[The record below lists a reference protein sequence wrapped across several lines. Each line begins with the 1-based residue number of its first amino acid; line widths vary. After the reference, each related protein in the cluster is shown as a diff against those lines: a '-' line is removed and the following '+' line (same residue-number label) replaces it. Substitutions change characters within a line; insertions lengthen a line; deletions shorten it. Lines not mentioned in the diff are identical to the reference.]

1 MFTQKTKSIVQKFT
15 VLLMLFSLVQ
25 SSWAGLE
32 IKFTDNNTSANK
44 IAYSNFDTPAA
55 YNYYDTANA
64 DSNILNINNYVED
77 SDRVGAVNL
86 NENVKIT
93 NSNAKINLSLRDS
106 DVKQVLRMFAQK
118 AGLNVIFHNSV
129 NGKVTLDLV
138 NVTLNDAFLLVLR
151 SAELTYVKDGKN
163 IIVASSAQGS
173 KLSFTKQNLNIIPVK
188 YERAQNIAD
197 FLNNNV
203 FSSSITGLSNEKI
216 VTSNPATNEL
226 LVFGSENDY
235 EVAKRIAQKLDRKP
249 MINTFKVNHTTPKEM
264 AMLICSTFIE
274 INKEVSTEEEDDTA
288 QDDEEDDT
296 SSDDEE
302 VQKVK
307 LGSGIVACRATE
319 EVVRGDSENANTTTA
334 GSEENAIK
342 MFMSAPLAVVYFS
355 DQGTIN
361 INGGSYEQVQMIK
374 EFIEQNDKKQPMA
387 YVEMSVIELNE
398 SGSKEFANEWNLW
411 TPFISLQF
419 DTSQG
424 LSTHS
429 DFPTF
434 FMGNSYSGTTTSTTT
449 GSDGSTSETTSQYTV
464 NKYKGDSTL
473 VYRLRYLVQNGK
485 GRVLTNPK
493 IMVTNGQK
501 SIIDMT
507 SDYVKTVKSE
517 MLTTIDN
524 AGISRTYE
532 VGDDEGLKIEL
543 MPFIS
548 PDGYVSMNIKPEF
561 ATIKERIYAPG
572 QSGQDE
578 LQATLLQ
585 RRDLSLN
592 NIRIKDGETLVLA
605 GLIRET
611 ETQQITKIPVLGDL
625 PLVGVFFRTS
635 SNQKAKE
642 ELVIMIT
649 PHIVYSSD
657 DIANIK
663 PVDL

>member
-15 VLLMLFSLVQ
+15 VLLMLVSFVQ

-32 IKFTDNNTSANK
+32 LKYASDSTQTEK
-44 IAYSNFDTPAA
+44 IAYSNFDTPA
-55 YNYYDTANA
+55 NYYNDYEE
-64 DSNILNINNYVED
+64 SNILNINNYVKD
-77 SDRVGAVNL
+77 DNATGAVNL
-86 NENVKIT
+86 NENTRIT
-93 NSNAKINLSLRDS
+93 NSKAKINLSLRDS

-118 AGLNVIFHNSV
+118 AGMNVIFHNSV
-129 NGKVTLDLV
+129 DGKVTLDLV

-151 SAELTYVKDGKN
+151 SAELTYILDGKN
-163 IIVASSAQGS
+163 IIVASNAQGS
-173 KLSFTKQNLNIIPVK
+173 KLSFAKQNLNIIPVK

-197 FLNNNV
+197 FLNNNI
-203 FSSSITGLSNEKI
+203 FCSNITGLSNDKI

-226 LVFGSENDY
+226 LVFGTQNDF
-235 EVAKRIAQKLDRKP
+235 EVAKKIAQKLDRKP

-274 INKEVSTEEEDDTA
+274 TNKTVSTEEEDSVA
-288 QDDEEDDT
+288 ENSEEDEDT
-296 SSDDEE
+296 VDDTEIK
-302 VQKVK
+302 KVK
-307 LGSGIVACRATE
+307 LGSGIVACRATNTVAMGDAE
-319 EVVRGDSENANTTTA
+319 GLAAPRGGQENAMQ
-334 GSEENAIK
+334 
-342 MFMSAPLAVVYFS
+342 MFASAPLTVVYFTEL
-355 DQGTIN
+355 GTIN
-361 INGGSYEQVQMIK
+361 INGGSYEQVKMIK
-374 EFIEQNDKKQPMA
+374 EFIEQNDRKQPMA

-398 SGSKEFANEWNLW
+398 SGSKEFANEWSLW
-411 TPFISLQF
+411 TPFLSLNF

-424 LSTHS
+424 LSTNALH
-429 DFPTF
+429 PTF
-434 FMGNSYSGTTTSTTT
+434 FLG
-449 GSDGSTSETTSQYTV
+449 DGYNVVDADDPTNVKYTV
-464 NKYKGDSTL
+464 DKYRGDSTL

-501 SIIDMT
+501 SVIDMT

-572 QSGQDE
+572 QGGADE

-605 GLIRET
+605 GLIKET

-663 PVDL
+663 PIDL

>member
-1 MFTQKTKSIVQKFT
+1 MFTQKTKSIIQKFT
-15 VLLMLFSLVQ
+15 VLLMLFSFVQ

-32 IKFTDNNTSANK
+32 LKFNESIASNNNK
-44 IAYSNFDTPAA
+44 IAYSGFTPA
-55 YNYYDTANA
+55 NYYDTS
-64 DSNILNINNYVED
+64 DGESNILNISNYHD
-77 SDRVGAVNL
+77 DKSRLGAVNL
-86 NENVKIT
+86 NENTKIT
-93 NSNAKINLSLRDS
+93 NSNARISLSLRES

-118 AGLNVIFHNSV
+118 AGMNVIFHNSV

-138 NVTLNDAFLLVLR
+138 NVTLNDAFLMVLR
-151 SAELTYVKDGKN
+151 SAELTYVLDGKN
-163 IIVASSAQGS
+163 IIVASNAEGT
-173 KLSFTKQNLNIIPVK
+173 KLSFTKQNLSIIPIK

-197 FLNNNV
+197 FLNNNI
-203 FSSSITGLSNEKI
+203 FGSKIAGLSNEKI
-216 VTSNPATNEL
+216 VTSNPATNEI
-226 LVFGSENDY
+226 LVFGTKNDY
-235 EVAKRIAQKLDRKP
+235 EVAKKIAEKLDRKP

-264 AMLICSTFIE
+264 AMLICSTFVE
-274 INKEVSTEEEDDTA
+274 INKEVSTEEEDDVAEDDSENDTID
-288 QDDEEDDT
+288 DDEEIK
-296 SSDDEE
+296 
-302 VQKVK
+302 KVK

-319 EVVRGDSENANTTTA
+319 TVARGDSEVGTQVDTQ
-334 GSEENAIK
+334 NAIQ
-342 MFMSAPLAVVYFS
+342 MLASAPLAVVYFPEL
-355 DQGTIN
+355 GTIN
-361 INGGSYEQVQMIK
+361 INGGSYEQVKMIK

-398 SGSKEFANEWNLW
+398 SGSKEFANEWSLW
-411 TPFISLQF
+411 TPFISLSF

-424 LSTHS
+424 LATDANH
-429 DFPTF
+429 PTF
-434 FMGNSYSGTTTSTTT
+434 FMGRSYEVTQPGTDGATTR
-449 GSDGSTSETTSQYTV
+449 YTV
-464 NKYKGDSTL
+464 DKYRGDSTL
-473 VYRLRYLVQNGK
+473 VYRLKYLVQNGK

-501 SIIDMT
+501 SVIDMT

-543 MPFIS
+543 VPFIS
-548 PDGYVSMNIKPEF
+548 PDGYVSLNVKPEF

-572 QSGQDE
+572 QSGVDE

-605 GLIRET
+605 GLIREN
-611 ETQQITKIPVLGDL
+611 ETQQVTKIPVLGDL

-635 SNQKAKE
+635 TNQKSKE

-649 PHIVYSSD
+649 PHIVYSSE

>member
-1 MFTQKTKSIVQKFT
+1 MFTQKTKSIIQKFT
-15 VLLMLFSLVQ
+15 VLLMLFSFVQ

-32 IKFTDNNTSANK
+32 LKFNESIVSNNNK
-44 IAYSNFDTPAA
+44 IAYSGFTPA
-55 YNYYDTANA
+55 NYYDTS
-64 DSNILNINNYVED
+64 DGESNILNISNYHD
-77 SDRVGAVNL
+77 DKSRLGAVNL
-86 NENVKIT
+86 NENTKIT
-93 NSNAKINLSLRDS
+93 NSNARISLSLRES

-118 AGLNVIFHNSV
+118 AGMNVIFHNSV

-138 NVTLNDAFLLVLR
+138 NVTLNDAFLMVLR
-151 SAELTYVKDGKN
+151 SAELTYVLDGKN
-163 IIVASSAQGS
+163 IIVASNAEGT
-173 KLSFTKQNLNIIPVK
+173 KLSFTKQNLSIIPIK

-197 FLNNNV
+197 FLNNNI
-203 FSSSITGLSNEKI
+203 FGSKIAGLSNEKI
-216 VTSNPATNEL
+216 VTSNPATNEI
-226 LVFGSENDY
+226 LVFGTKNDY
-235 EVAKRIAQKLDRKP
+235 EVAKKIAEKLDRKP

-264 AMLICSTFIE
+264 AMLICSTFVE
-274 INKEVSTEEEDDTA
+274 TNKEVSTEEEDDVAEDDGEDDTID
-288 QDDEEDDT
+288 DDEEIK
-296 SSDDEE
+296 
-302 VQKVK
+302 KVK

-319 EVVRGDSENANTTTA
+319 TVARGDSEVRTQVDTQ
-334 GSEENAIK
+334 NAIQ
-342 MFMSAPLAVVYFS
+342 MLASAPLAVVYFPEL
-355 DQGTIN
+355 GTIN
-361 INGGSYEQVQMIK
+361 INGGSYEQVKMIK

-398 SGSKEFANEWNLW
+398 SGSKEFANEWSLW
-411 TPFISLQF
+411 TPFISLSF

-424 LSTHS
+424 LATDANH
-429 DFPTF
+429 PTF
-434 FMGNSYSGTTTSTTT
+434 FMGRSYEVTQAGTDGASTR
-449 GSDGSTSETTSQYTV
+449 YTV
-464 NKYKGDSTL
+464 DKYRGDSTL
-473 VYRLRYLVQNGK
+473 VYRLKYLVQNGK

-501 SIIDMT
+501 SVIDMT

-543 MPFIS
+543 VPFIS
-548 PDGYVSMNIKPEF
+548 PDGYVSLNVKPEF

-572 QSGQDE
+572 QSGVDE

-605 GLIRET
+605 GLIREN
-611 ETQQITKIPVLGDL
+611 ETQQVTKIPVLGDL

-635 SNQKAKE
+635 TNQKSKE

-649 PHIVYSSD
+649 PHIVYSSE

>member
-1 MFTQKTKSIVQKFT
+1 MFTQKTKSLVQKFT
-15 VLLMLFSLVQ
+15 VLLMLFSFVQ

-32 IKFTDNNTSANK
+32 LKFSNENASAEK
-44 IAYSNFDTPAA
+44 IAYSNFDTPA
-55 YNYYDTANA
+55 NYYDI
-64 DSNILNINNYVED
+64 DDGEPNILNINNYVKKD
-77 SDRVGAVNL
+77 NNSIINL
-86 NENVKIT
+86 NENVQIT
-93 NSNAKINLSLRDS
+93 NSKSKINLSLRDS

-118 AGLNVIFHNSV
+118 AGMNVIFHNSV
-129 NGKVTLDLV
+129 DGKVTLDLV

-151 SAELTYVKDGKN
+151 SAELTYVLDGKN
-163 IIVASSAQGS
+163 IIVASIKDGS
-173 KLSFTKQNLNIIPVK
+173 KLSFTKQNLNIIPIK

-197 FLNNNV
+197 FLNNNI
-203 FSSSITGLSNEKI
+203 FGSNITGLSNDKI

-226 LVFGSENDY
+226 LLFGTQNDY
-235 EVAKRIAQKLDRKP
+235 EVAKKIAQKLDRKP

-264 AMLICSTFIE
+264 AMLICSTFVE
-274 INKEVSTEEEDDTA
+274 VNKKVSTEDEDDLAEDDDDDET
-288 QDDEEDDT
+288 DDEE
-296 SSDDEE
+296 EIR
-302 VQKVK
+302 KVK

-319 EVVRGDSENANTTTA
+319 SVARGDSDQQGPVGGMSTD
-334 GSEENAIK
+334 NAIK
-342 MFMSAPLAVVYFS
+342 MFGSSPLAVVYFPEL
-355 DQGTIN
+355 GTIN
-361 INGGSYEQVQMIK
+361 INGGSYEQVKMIK

-387 YVEMSVIELNE
+387 YVEMTVVELNE
-398 SGSKEFANEWNLW
+398 TGSKEFANEWSLW
-411 TPFISLQF
+411 TPFISLSF
-419 DTSQG
+419 DTANG
-424 LSTHS
+424 LATDANH
-429 DFPTF
+429 PTF
-434 FMGNSYSGTTTSTTT
+434 FMGRSYT
-449 GSDGSTSETTSQYTV
+449 TSETTTGDDGQTTTTRYTV
-464 NKYKGDSTL
+464 DKYKGDSTL
-473 VYRLRYLVQNGK
+473 VYRLKYLVQNGK

-501 SIIDMT
+501 SVIDMT
-507 SDYVKTVKSE
+507 ADYVKTVKSE

-543 MPFIS
+543 LPFIS

-572 QSGQDE
+572 QAGVDE

-605 GLIRET
+605 GLIKEN
-611 ETQQITKIPVLGDL
+611 ETQQVTKIPVLGDL

-635 SNQKAKE
+635 SNQKTKE

-649 PHIVYSSD
+649 PHIVYSSE

-663 PVDL
+663 PIDL

>member
-25 SSWAGLE
+25 SSWAGLN
-32 IKFTDNNTSANK
+32 IKNTEHKVNGEK
-44 IAYSNFDTPAA
+44 IAFTNFDMPA
-55 YNYYDTANA
+55 NYYQ
-64 DSNILNINNYVED
+64 DSSSDSGIVNINNYVEEYH
-77 SDRVGAVNL
+77 GPVNL
-86 NENVKIT
+86 NQGVKIT
-93 NSNAKINLSLRDS
+93 NSDAKISLSLRDS

-118 AGLNVIFHNSV
+118 AGINVIFHSSV
-129 NGKVTLDLV
+129 SGKVTLDLV
-138 NVTLNDAFLLVLR
+138 NVTLNDAFLMVLR
-151 SAELTYVKDGKN
+151 SAELTYVMDGKN
-163 IIVASSAQGS
+163 LIVASNAQGT
-173 KLSFTKQNLNIIPVK
+173 KLSFTKQSLTIIPVK
-188 YERAQNIAD
+188 YERAQNIAN

-203 FSSSITGLSNEKI
+203 FGANITGLSNDKI
-216 VTSNPATNEL
+216 VTSNPATNEIML
-226 LVFGSENDY
+226 FGSQNDV
-235 EVAKRIAQKLDRKP
+235 EIARQIVEKLDRKP

-264 AMLICSTFIE
+264 AMLLCSTFVE
-274 INKEVSTEEEDDTA
+274 VNKEVSTEEEDDLA
-288 QDDEEDDT
+288 EEDDE
-296 SSDDEE
+296 DDQMDEDEE
-302 VQKVK
+302 IKKVK

-319 EVVRGDSENANTTTA
+319 EVVRGDSEDTTT
-334 GSEENAIK
+334 SSSDNEEGAIK
-342 MFMSAPLAVVYFS
+342 MFSSAPLSIVYFQ
-355 DQGTIN
+355 DLGTIN
-361 INGGSYEQVQMIK
+361 VNGGSYEQVKVIK

-398 SGSKEFANEWNLW
+398 TGSKEFANEWNLW

-424 LSTHS
+424 LSTNANH
-429 DFPTF
+429 PTF
-434 FMGNSYSGTTTSTTT
+434 FMGDRYDVVNSENP
-449 GSDGSTSETTSQYTV
+449 SEVRYTV
-464 NKYKGDSTL
+464 DKYRGDSTL

-501 SIIDMT
+501 STIDMT
-507 SDYVKTVKSE
+507 SDYVKTVKTE
-517 MLTTIDN
+517 LITTIDN
-524 AGISRTYE
+524 AGMSRTYE

-543 MPFIS
+543 VPFIS
-548 PDGYVSMNIKPEF
+548 PDGYVSLNIKPEF
-561 ATIKERIYAPG
+561 ATIKERVYAPG
-572 QSGQDE
+572 QSGEDE

-605 GLIRET
+605 GMIKEN
-611 ETQQITKIPVLGDL
+611 ETQQTTKIPVLGDL

-635 SNQKAKE
+635 SNQKSKE

-657 DIANIK
+657 DIADIK

>member
-25 SSWAGLE
+25 SSWAGLN
-32 IKFTDNNTSANK
+32 IKNTEHKVNGEK
-44 IAYSNFDTPAA
+44 IAFTNFDMPA
-55 YNYYDTANA
+55 NYYQ
-64 DSNILNINNYVED
+64 DSSSDSGIMNINNYVEEYH
-77 SDRVGAVNL
+77 GPVNL
-86 NENVKIT
+86 NQGVKIT
-93 NSNAKINLSLRDS
+93 NSDAKISLSLRDS

-118 AGLNVIFHNSV
+118 AGINVIFHSSV
-129 NGKVTLDLV
+129 SGKVTLDLV
-138 NVTLNDAFLLVLR
+138 NVTLNDAFLMVLR
-151 SAELTYVKDGKN
+151 SAELTYVMDGKN
-163 IIVASSAQGS
+163 LIVASNAQGT
-173 KLSFTKQNLNIIPVK
+173 KLSFTKQSLTIIPVK
-188 YERAQNIAD
+188 YERAQNIAN

-203 FSSSITGLSNEKI
+203 FGANITGLSNDKI
-216 VTSNPATNEL
+216 VTSNPATNQIML
-226 LVFGSENDY
+226 FGSQNDV
-235 EVAKRIAQKLDRKP
+235 EIARQIVEKLDRKP

-264 AMLICSTFIE
+264 AMLLCSTFVE
-274 INKEVSTEEEDDTA
+274 VNKEVSTEEEDDLA
-288 QDDEEDDT
+288 EEDDE
-296 SSDDEE
+296 DDQMDEDEE
-302 VQKVK
+302 IKKVK

-319 EVVRGDSENANTTTA
+319 EVVRGDSENTTT
-334 GSEENAIK
+334 SSSDNEEGAIK
-342 MFMSAPLAVVYFS
+342 MFSSAPLSIVYFQ
-355 DQGTIN
+355 DLGTIN
-361 INGGSYEQVQMIK
+361 VNGGSYEQVKVIK

-398 SGSKEFANEWNLW
+398 TGSKEFANEWNLW

-424 LSTHS
+424 LSTNANH
-429 DFPTF
+429 PTF
-434 FMGNSYSGTTTSTTT
+434 FMGDRYDVVNSENP
-449 GSDGSTSETTSQYTV
+449 SEVRYTV
-464 NKYKGDSTL
+464 DKYRGDSTL

-501 SIIDMT
+501 STIDMT
-507 SDYVKTVKSE
+507 SDYVKTVKTE
-517 MLTTIDN
+517 LITTIDN
-524 AGISRTYE
+524 AGMSRTYE

-543 MPFIS
+543 VPFIS
-548 PDGYVSMNIKPEF
+548 PDGYVSLNIKPEF
-561 ATIKERIYAPG
+561 ATIKERVYAPG
-572 QSGQDE
+572 QSGEDE

-605 GLIRET
+605 GMIKEN
-611 ETQQITKIPVLGDL
+611 ETQQTTKIPVLGDL

-635 SNQKAKE
+635 SNQKSKE

-657 DIANIK
+657 DIADIK

>member
-25 SSWAGLE
+25 SSWAGLN
-32 IKFTDNNTSANK
+32 IKNTEHKVNGEK
-44 IAYSNFDTPAA
+44 IAFTNFDMPA
-55 YNYYDTANA
+55 NYYQ
-64 DSNILNINNYVED
+64 DSSSDSGIMNINNYVEEYH
-77 SDRVGAVNL
+77 GPVNL
-86 NENVKIT
+86 NQGVKIT
-93 NSNAKINLSLRDS
+93 NSDAKISLSLRDS

-118 AGLNVIFHNSV
+118 AGINVIFHSSV
-129 NGKVTLDLV
+129 SGKVTLDLV
-138 NVTLNDAFLLVLR
+138 NVTLNDAFLMVLR
-151 SAELTYVKDGKN
+151 SAELTYVMDGKN
-163 IIVASSAQGS
+163 LIVASNAQGT
-173 KLSFTKQNLNIIPVK
+173 KLSFTKQSLTIIPVK
-188 YERAQNIAD
+188 YERAQNIAN

-203 FSSSITGLSNEKI
+203 FGANITGLSNDKI
-216 VTSNPATNEL
+216 VTSNPATNEIML
-226 LVFGSENDY
+226 FGSQNDV
-235 EVAKRIAQKLDRKP
+235 EIARQIVEKLDRKP

-264 AMLICSTFIE
+264 AMLLCSTFVE
-274 INKEVSTEEEDDTA
+274 VNKEVSTEEEDDLA
-288 QDDEEDDT
+288 EDDDEDDQM
-296 SSDDEE
+296 DEDEE
-302 VQKVK
+302 IKKVK

-319 EVVRGDSENANTTTA
+319 EVVRGDSEDTTT
-334 GSEENAIK
+334 SSSDNEEGAIK
-342 MFMSAPLAVVYFS
+342 MFSSAPLSIVYFQ
-355 DQGTIN
+355 DLGTIN
-361 INGGSYEQVQMIK
+361 VNGGSYEQVKVIK

-398 SGSKEFANEWNLW
+398 TGSKEFANEWNLW

-424 LSTHS
+424 LSTNANH
-429 DFPTF
+429 PTF
-434 FMGNSYSGTTTSTTT
+434 FMGDRYDVVNSENP
-449 GSDGSTSETTSQYTV
+449 SEVRYTV
-464 NKYKGDSTL
+464 DKYRGDSTL

-501 SIIDMT
+501 STIDMT
-507 SDYVKTVKSE
+507 SDYVKTVKTE
-517 MLTTIDN
+517 LITTIDN
-524 AGISRTYE
+524 AGMSRTYE

-543 MPFIS
+543 VPFIS
-548 PDGYVSMNIKPEF
+548 PDGYVSLNIKPEF
-561 ATIKERIYAPG
+561 ATIKERVYAPG
-572 QSGQDE
+572 QSGEDE

-605 GLIRET
+605 GMIKEN
-611 ETQQITKIPVLGDL
+611 ETQQTTKIPVLGDL

-635 SNQKAKE
+635 SNQKSKE

-657 DIANIK
+657 DIADIK

>member
-25 SSWAGLE
+25 SSWAGLN
-32 IKFTDNNTSANK
+32 IKNTEHKVNGEK
-44 IAYSNFDTPAA
+44 IAFTNFDMPA
-55 YNYYDTANA
+55 NYYQ
-64 DSNILNINNYVED
+64 DSSSDSGIMNINNYVEEYH
-77 SDRVGAVNL
+77 GPVNL
-86 NENVKIT
+86 NQGVKIT
-93 NSNAKINLSLRDS
+93 NSDAKISLSLRDS

-118 AGLNVIFHNSV
+118 AGINVIFHSSV
-129 NGKVTLDLV
+129 SGKVTLDLV
-138 NVTLNDAFLLVLR
+138 NVTLNDAFLMVLR
-151 SAELTYVKDGKN
+151 SAELTYVMDGKN
-163 IIVASSAQGS
+163 LIVASNAQGT
-173 KLSFTKQNLNIIPVK
+173 KLSFTKQSLTIIPVK
-188 YERAQNIAD
+188 YERAQNIAN

-203 FSSSITGLSNEKI
+203 FGANITGLSNDKI
-216 VTSNPATNEL
+216 VTSNPATNEIML
-226 LVFGSENDY
+226 FGSQNDV
-235 EVAKRIAQKLDRKP
+235 EIARQIVEKLDRKP

-264 AMLICSTFIE
+264 AMLLCSTFVE
-274 INKEVSTEEEDDTA
+274 VNKEVSTEEEDDLA
-288 QDDEEDDT
+288 EEDDE
-296 SSDDEE
+296 DDQMDEDEE
-302 VQKVK
+302 IKKVK

-319 EVVRGDSENANTTTA
+319 EVVRGDSEDTTT
-334 GSEENAIK
+334 SSSDNEEGAIK
-342 MFMSAPLAVVYFS
+342 MFSSAPLSIVYFQ
-355 DQGTIN
+355 DLGTIN
-361 INGGSYEQVQMIK
+361 VNGGSYEQVKVIK

-398 SGSKEFANEWNLW
+398 TGSKEFANEWNLW

-424 LSTHS
+424 LSTNANH
-429 DFPTF
+429 PTF
-434 FMGNSYSGTTTSTTT
+434 FMGDRYDVVNSENP
-449 GSDGSTSETTSQYTV
+449 SEVRYTV
-464 NKYKGDSTL
+464 DKYRGDSTL

-501 SIIDMT
+501 STIDMT
-507 SDYVKTVKSE
+507 SDYVKTVKTE
-517 MLTTIDN
+517 LITTIDN
-524 AGISRTYE
+524 AGMSRTYE

-543 MPFIS
+543 VPFIS
-548 PDGYVSMNIKPEF
+548 PDGYVSLNIKPEF
-561 ATIKERIYAPG
+561 ATIKERVYAPG
-572 QSGQDE
+572 QSGEDE

-605 GLIRET
+605 GMIKEN
-611 ETQQITKIPVLGDL
+611 ETQQTTKIPVLGDL

-635 SNQKAKE
+635 SNQKSKE

-657 DIANIK
+657 DIADIK

>member
-1 MFTQKTKSIVQKFT
+1 MFTQKAKSIVKKFT
-15 VLLMLFSLVQ
+15 VILMLFSLVQ

-32 IKFTDNNTSANK
+32 VNLQNDNTVSEK
-44 IAYSNFDTPAA
+44 IAYSNFDTSA
-55 YNYYDTANA
+55 NFYDSADV
-64 DSNILNINNYVED
+64 DSNILNINNYVKQEYG
-77 SDRVGAVNL
+77 SSVVNL
-86 NENVKIT
+86 NDNVKIT
-93 NSNAKINLSLRDS
+93 NSKTKINLSLRDS

-118 AGLNVIFHNSV
+118 AGMNVIFHNSV

-151 SAELTYVKDGKN
+151 SAELTYVLDGKN
-163 IIVASSAQGS
+163 IVVASNSEGS
-173 KLSFTKQNLNIIPVK
+173 KLSFTKQNLNIIPIK

-203 FSSSITGLSNEKI
+203 FGSNITGLSGDKI
-216 VTSNPATNEL
+216 VTSNPATNEIML
-226 LVFGSENDY
+226 FGTQNDY
-235 EVAKRIAQKLDRKP
+235 EVAKKIAEKLDRKP

-274 INKEVSTEEEDDTA
+274 VNKKVSTEEEDDLA
-288 QDDEEDDT
+288 EGDDDDDDT
-296 SSDDEE
+296 SDDDEDIK
-302 VQKVK
+302 KVK

-319 EVVRGDSENANTTTA
+319 EVVRGDSNQG
-334 GSEENAIK
+334 GSISPGVSRSSQLSGGVQ
-342 MFMSAPLAVVYFS
+342 MFASAPLAVVYFPEL
-355 DQGTIN
+355 GTIN
-361 INGGSYEQVQMIK
+361 VNGGSYEQVKMIK

-387 YVEMSVIELNE
+387 YVEMSVVELNE
-398 SGSKEFANEWNLW
+398 TGSKEFANEWSLW
-411 TPFISLQF
+411 TPFISLSF

-424 LSTHS
+424 LATDANH
-429 DFPTF
+429 PIF
-434 FMGNSYSGTTTSTTT
+434 FMGRSYETSSSSTGEDGTTTTTR
-449 GSDGSTSETTSQYTV
+449 YTV
-464 NKYKGDSTL
+464 DKYRGDSTL
-473 VYRLRYLVQNGK
+473 VYRLKYLVQNGK

-501 SIIDMT
+501 SVIDMT

-572 QSGQDE
+572 QGGVDE

-605 GLIRET
+605 GLIKEN

-635 SNQKAKE
+635 SNQKSKE

-663 PVDL
+663 PIDL

>member
-25 SSWAGLE
+25 SSWAGLN
-32 IKFTDNNTSANK
+32 IKNTEHKVNGEK
-44 IAYSNFDTPAA
+44 IAFTNFDMPA
-55 YNYYDTANA
+55 NYYQ
-64 DSNILNINNYVED
+64 DSSSDSGIMNINNYVEEY
-77 SDRVGAVNL
+77 RGPVNL
-86 NENVKIT
+86 NQGVKIT
-93 NSNAKINLSLRDS
+93 NSDAKISLSLRDS

-118 AGLNVIFHNSV
+118 AGINVIFHSSV
-129 NGKVTLDLV
+129 SGKVTLDLV
-138 NVTLNDAFLLVLR
+138 NVTLNDAFLMVLR
-151 SAELTYVKDGKN
+151 SAELTYVMDGKN
-163 IIVASSAQGS
+163 LIVASNAQGT
-173 KLSFTKQNLNIIPVK
+173 KLSFTKQSLTIIPVK
-188 YERAQNIAD
+188 YERAQNIAN

-203 FSSSITGLSNEKI
+203 FGANITGLSNDKI
-216 VTSNPATNEL
+216 VTSNPATNEIML
-226 LVFGSENDY
+226 FGSQNDV
-235 EVAKRIAQKLDRKP
+235 EIARQIVEKLDRKP

-264 AMLICSTFIE
+264 AMLLCSTFVE
-274 INKEVSTEEEDDTA
+274 VNKEVSTEEEDDLA
-288 QDDEEDDT
+288 EEDDE
-296 SSDDEE
+296 DDQMDEDEE
-302 VQKVK
+302 IKKVK

-319 EVVRGDSENANTTTA
+319 EVVRGDSEDTTT
-334 GSEENAIK
+334 SSSDNEEGAIK
-342 MFMSAPLAVVYFS
+342 MFSSAPLSIVYFQ
-355 DQGTIN
+355 DLGTIN
-361 INGGSYEQVQMIK
+361 VNGGSYEQVKVIK

-398 SGSKEFANEWNLW
+398 TGSKEFANEWNLW

-424 LSTHS
+424 LSTNANH
-429 DFPTF
+429 PTF
-434 FMGNSYSGTTTSTTT
+434 FMGDRYDVVNSENP
-449 GSDGSTSETTSQYTV
+449 SEVRYTV
-464 NKYKGDSTL
+464 DKYRGDSTL

-501 SIIDMT
+501 STIDMT
-507 SDYVKTVKSE
+507 SDYVKTVKTE
-517 MLTTIDN
+517 LITTIDN
-524 AGISRTYE
+524 AGMSRTYE

-543 MPFIS
+543 VPFIS
-548 PDGYVSMNIKPEF
+548 PDGYVSLNIKPEF
-561 ATIKERIYAPG
+561 ATIKERVYAPG
-572 QSGQDE
+572 QSGEDE

-605 GLIRET
+605 GMIKEN
-611 ETQQITKIPVLGDL
+611 ETQQTTKIPVLGDL

-635 SNQKAKE
+635 SNQKSKE

-657 DIANIK
+657 DIADIK

>member
-25 SSWAGLE
+25 SSWAGLN
-32 IKFTDNNTSANK
+32 IKNTEHKVNGEK
-44 IAYSNFDTPAA
+44 IAFTNFDMPA
-55 YNYYDTANA
+55 NYYQ
-64 DSNILNINNYVED
+64 DSSSDSGIMNINNYVEEYH
-77 SDRVGAVNL
+77 GPVNL
-86 NENVKIT
+86 NQGVKIT
-93 NSNAKINLSLRDS
+93 NSDAKISLSLRDS

-118 AGLNVIFHNSV
+118 AGINVIFHSSV
-129 NGKVTLDLV
+129 SGKVTLDLV
-138 NVTLNDAFLLVLR
+138 NVTLNDAFLMVLR
-151 SAELTYVKDGKN
+151 SAELTYVMDGKN
-163 IIVASSAQGS
+163 LIVASNAQGT
-173 KLSFTKQNLNIIPVK
+173 KLSFTKQSLTIIPVK
-188 YERAQNIAD
+188 YERAQNIAN

-203 FSSSITGLSNEKI
+203 FGANITGLSHDKI
-216 VTSNPATNEL
+216 VTSNPATNEIML
-226 LVFGSENDY
+226 FGSQNDV
-235 EVAKRIAQKLDRKP
+235 EIARQIVEKLDRKP

-264 AMLICSTFIE
+264 AMLLCSTFVE
-274 INKEVSTEEEDDTA
+274 VNKEVSTEEEDDLA
-288 QDDEEDDT
+288 EEDDE
-296 SSDDEE
+296 DDQMDEDEE
-302 VQKVK
+302 IKKVK

-319 EVVRGDSENANTTTA
+319 EVVRGDSENTTT
-334 GSEENAIK
+334 SSSDNEEGAIK
-342 MFMSAPLAVVYFS
+342 MFSSAPLSIVYFQ
-355 DQGTIN
+355 DLGTIN
-361 INGGSYEQVQMIK
+361 VNGGSYEQVKVIK

-398 SGSKEFANEWNLW
+398 TGSKEFANEWNLW

-424 LSTHS
+424 LSTNANH
-429 DFPTF
+429 PTF
-434 FMGNSYSGTTTSTTT
+434 FMGDRYDVVNSENP
-449 GSDGSTSETTSQYTV
+449 SEVRYTV
-464 NKYKGDSTL
+464 DKYRGDSTL

-501 SIIDMT
+501 STIDMT
-507 SDYVKTVKSE
+507 SDYVKTVKTE
-517 MLTTIDN
+517 LITTIDN
-524 AGISRTYE
+524 AGMSRTYE

-543 MPFIS
+543 VPFIS
-548 PDGYVSMNIKPEF
+548 PDGYVSLNIKPEF
-561 ATIKERIYAPG
+561 ATIKERVYAPG
-572 QSGQDE
+572 QSGEDE

-605 GLIRET
+605 GMIKEN
-611 ETQQITKIPVLGDL
+611 ETQQTTKIPVLGDL

-635 SNQKAKE
+635 SNQKSKE

-657 DIANIK
+657 DIADIK

>member
-25 SSWAGLE
+25 SSWAGLN
-32 IKFTDNNTSANK
+32 IKNTEHKVNGEK
-44 IAYSNFDTPAA
+44 IAFTNFDMPA
-55 YNYYDTANA
+55 NYYQ
-64 DSNILNINNYVED
+64 DSSSDSGIMNINNYVEEYH
-77 SDRVGAVNL
+77 GPVNL
-86 NENVKIT
+86 NQGVKIT
-93 NSNAKINLSLRDS
+93 NSDAKISLSLRDS

-118 AGLNVIFHNSV
+118 AGINVIFHSSV
-129 NGKVTLDLV
+129 SGKVTLDLV
-138 NVTLNDAFLLVLR
+138 NVTLNDAFLMVLR
-151 SAELTYVKDGKN
+151 SAELTYVMDGKN
-163 IIVASSAQGS
+163 LIVASNAQGT
-173 KLSFTKQNLNIIPVK
+173 KLSFTKQSLTIIPVK
-188 YERAQNIAD
+188 YERAQNIAN

-203 FSSSITGLSNEKI
+203 FGANITGLSNDKI
-216 VTSNPATNEL
+216 VTSNPATNEIML
-226 LVFGSENDY
+226 FGSQNDV
-235 EVAKRIAQKLDRKP
+235 EIARQIVEKLDRKP

-264 AMLICSTFIE
+264 AMLLCSTFVE
-274 INKEVSTEEEDDTA
+274 VNKEVSTEEEDDLA
-288 QDDEEDDT
+288 EEDDE
-296 SSDDEE
+296 DDQMDEDEE
-302 VQKVK
+302 IKKVK

-319 EVVRGDSENANTTTA
+319 EVVRGDSENTTT
-334 GSEENAIK
+334 SSSDNEEGAIK
-342 MFMSAPLAVVYFS
+342 MFSSAPLSIVYFQ
-355 DQGTIN
+355 DLGTIN
-361 INGGSYEQVQMIK
+361 VNGGSYEQVKVIK

-398 SGSKEFANEWNLW
+398 TGSKEFANEWNLW

-424 LSTHS
+424 LSTNANH
-429 DFPTF
+429 PTF
-434 FMGNSYSGTTTSTTT
+434 FMGDRYDVVNSENP
-449 GSDGSTSETTSQYTV
+449 SEVRYTV
-464 NKYKGDSTL
+464 DKYRGDSTL

-501 SIIDMT
+501 STIDMT
-507 SDYVKTVKSE
+507 SDYVKTVKTE
-517 MLTTIDN
+517 LITTIDN
-524 AGISRTYE
+524 AGMSRTYE

-543 MPFIS
+543 VPFIS
-548 PDGYVSMNIKPEF
+548 PDGYVSLNIKPEF
-561 ATIKERIYAPG
+561 ATIKERVYAPG
-572 QSGQDE
+572 QSGEDE

-605 GLIRET
+605 GMIKEN
-611 ETQQITKIPVLGDL
+611 ETQQTTKIPVLGDL

-635 SNQKAKE
+635 SNQKSKE

-657 DIANIK
+657 DIADIK

>member
-25 SSWAGLE
+25 SSWAGLN
-32 IKFTDNNTSANK
+32 IKNTEHKVNGEK
-44 IAYSNFDTPAA
+44 IAFTNFDMPA
-55 YNYYDTANA
+55 NYYQ
-64 DSNILNINNYVED
+64 DSSSDSGIMNINNYVEEYH
-77 SDRVGAVNL
+77 GPVNL
-86 NENVKIT
+86 NQGVKIT
-93 NSNAKINLSLRDS
+93 NSDAKISLSLRDS

-118 AGLNVIFHNSV
+118 AGINVIFHSSV
-129 NGKVTLDLV
+129 SGKVTLDLV
-138 NVTLNDAFLLVLR
+138 NVTLNDAFLMVLR
-151 SAELTYVKDGKN
+151 SAELTYVMDGKN
-163 IIVASSAQGS
+163 LIVASNAQGT
-173 KLSFTKQNLNIIPVK
+173 KLSFTKQSLTIIPVK
-188 YERAQNIAD
+188 YERAQNIAN

-203 FSSSITGLSNEKI
+203 FGANITGLSNDKI
-216 VTSNPATNEL
+216 VTSNPATNEIML
-226 LVFGSENDY
+226 FGSQNDV
-235 EVAKRIAQKLDRKP
+235 EIARQIVEKLDRKP

-264 AMLICSTFIE
+264 AMLLCSTFVE
-274 INKEVSTEEEDDTA
+274 VNKEVSTEEEDDLA
-288 QDDEEDDT
+288 EEDDE
-296 SSDDEE
+296 DDQMEEDEE
-302 VQKVK
+302 IKKVK

-319 EVVRGDSENANTTTA
+319 EVVRGDSENTTT
-334 GSEENAIK
+334 SSSDNEEGAIK
-342 MFMSAPLAVVYFS
+342 MFSSAPLSIVYFQ
-355 DQGTIN
+355 DLGTIN
-361 INGGSYEQVQMIK
+361 VNGGSYEQVKVIK

-398 SGSKEFANEWNLW
+398 TGSKEFANEWNLW

-424 LSTHS
+424 LSTNANH
-429 DFPTF
+429 PTF
-434 FMGNSYSGTTTSTTT
+434 FMGDRYDVVNSENP
-449 GSDGSTSETTSQYTV
+449 SEVRYTV
-464 NKYKGDSTL
+464 DKYRGDSTL

-501 SIIDMT
+501 STIDMT
-507 SDYVKTVKSE
+507 SDYVKTVKTE
-517 MLTTIDN
+517 LITTIDN
-524 AGISRTYE
+524 AGMSRTYE

-543 MPFIS
+543 VPFIS
-548 PDGYVSMNIKPEF
+548 PDGYVSLNIKPEF
-561 ATIKERIYAPG
+561 ATIKERVYAPG
-572 QSGQDE
+572 QSGEDE

-605 GLIRET
+605 GMIKEN
-611 ETQQITKIPVLGDL
+611 ETQQTTKIPVLGDL

-635 SNQKAKE
+635 SNQKSKE

-657 DIANIK
+657 DIADIK

>member
-1 MFTQKTKSIVQKFT
+1 MFTQKTKSIIQKFT
-15 VLLMLFSLVQ
+15 VLLMLFSFVQ
-25 SSWAGLE
+25 SSWAGLNLK
-32 IKFTDNNTSANK
+32 IGDVGTSENNK
-44 IAYSNFDTPAA
+44 IAYSGHTPA
-55 YNYYDTANA
+55 NYYDTADT
-64 DSNILNINNYVED
+64 DSNILNINNYHED
-77 SDRVGAVNL
+77 KSRLGAVNL
-86 NENVKIT
+86 NESVKIT
-93 NSNAKINLSLRDS
+93 NSNSKVNISLRDS

-118 AGLNVIFHNSV
+118 AGMNVIFHNSV
-129 NGKVTLDLV
+129 DGKVTLDLV
-138 NVTLNDAFLLVLR
+138 NVTLNDAFLMVLR
-151 SAELTYVKDGKN
+151 SAELTYVIDGKN
-163 IIVASSAQGS
+163 IIVAANTEGT
-173 KLSFTKQNLNIIPVK
+173 KLSFTKQNLNIIPIK

-197 FLNNNV
+197 FLNNNI
-203 FSSSITGLSNEKI
+203 FGSSITGLSNEK
-216 VTSNPATNEL
+216 VVASNPATNEL
-226 LVFGSENDY
+226 LVFGSQNDY
-235 EVAKRIAQKLDRKP
+235 EVAKKIAQKLDRKP

-264 AMLICSTFIE
+264 AMLICSTFVE
-274 INKEVSTEEEDDTA
+274 INKEVSTEEEDDLA
-288 QDDEEDDT
+288 EEDDEDGNIDDDEEIK
-296 SSDDEE
+296 
-302 VQKVK
+302 KVK

-319 EVVRGDSENANTTTA
+319 SVARGDSEVNNNS
-334 GSEENAIK
+334 GNSEDGVMQMLA
-342 MFMSAPLAVVYFS
+342 SAPLAVVYFTEL
-355 DQGTIN
+355 GTIN

-398 SGSKEFANEWNLW
+398 TGSKEFANEWNLW
-411 TPFISLQF
+411 TPFISLSF

-424 LSTHS
+424 LATDANH
-429 DFPTF
+429 PTF
-434 FMGNSYSGTTTSTTT
+434 FMGRSYEMTQT
-449 GSDGSTSETTSQYTV
+449 GAEGETTRYTV
-464 NKYKGDSTL
+464 DKYRGDSTL

-501 SIIDMT
+501 SVIDMT

-543 MPFIS
+543 VPFIS
-548 PDGYVSMNIKPEF
+548 PDGYVSLNVKPEF

-572 QSGQDE
+572 QSGVDE

-605 GLIRET
+605 GLIREN

-635 SNQKAKE
+635 SNQKSKE

-649 PHIVYSSD
+649 PHIVYSSE
-657 DIANIK
+657 DIANIQ

>member
-25 SSWAGLE
+25 SSWAGLN
-32 IKFTDNNTSANK
+32 IKNTEHKVNGEK
-44 IAYSNFDTPAA
+44 IAFTNFDMPA
-55 YNYYDTANA
+55 NYYQ
-64 DSNILNINNYVED
+64 DSSSDSGIMNINNYVEEYH
-77 SDRVGAVNL
+77 GPVNL
-86 NENVKIT
+86 NQGVKIT
-93 NSNAKINLSLRDS
+93 NSDAKISLSLRDS

-118 AGLNVIFHNSV
+118 AGINVIFHSSV
-129 NGKVTLDLV
+129 SGKVTLDLV
-138 NVTLNDAFLLVLR
+138 NVTLNDAFLMVLR
-151 SAELTYVKDGKN
+151 SAELTYVMDGKN
-163 IIVASSAQGS
+163 LIVASNAQGT
-173 KLSFTKQNLNIIPVK
+173 KLSFTKQSLTIIPVK
-188 YERAQNIAD
+188 YERAQNIAN

-203 FSSSITGLSNEKI
+203 FGANITGLSNDKI
-216 VTSNPATNEL
+216 VTSNPATNEIML
-226 LVFGSENDY
+226 FGSQNDV
-235 EVAKRIAQKLDRKP
+235 EIARQIVEKLDRKP

-264 AMLICSTFIE
+264 AMLLCSTFVE
-274 INKEVSTEEEDDTA
+274 VNKEVSTEEEDDLA
-288 QDDEEDDT
+288 EEDDE
-296 SSDDEE
+296 DDQMDEDEE
-302 VQKVK
+302 IKKVK

-319 EVVRGDSENANTTTA
+319 EVVRGDSEDTTTT
-334 GSEENAIK
+334 SSDNEEGAIK
-342 MFMSAPLAVVYFS
+342 MFSSAPLSIVYFQ
-355 DQGTIN
+355 DLGTIN
-361 INGGSYEQVQMIK
+361 VNGGSYEQVKVIK

-398 SGSKEFANEWNLW
+398 TGSKEFANEWNLW

-424 LSTHS
+424 LSTNANH
-429 DFPTF
+429 PTF
-434 FMGNSYSGTTTSTTT
+434 FMGDRYDVVNSENP
-449 GSDGSTSETTSQYTV
+449 SEVRYTV
-464 NKYKGDSTL
+464 DKYRGDSTL

-501 SIIDMT
+501 STIDMT
-507 SDYVKTVKSE
+507 SDYVKTVKTE
-517 MLTTIDN
+517 LITTIDN
-524 AGISRTYE
+524 AGMSRTYE

-543 MPFIS
+543 VPFIS
-548 PDGYVSMNIKPEF
+548 PDGYVSLNIKPEF
-561 ATIKERIYAPG
+561 ATIKERVYAPG
-572 QSGQDE
+572 QSGEDE

-605 GLIRET
+605 GMIKEN
-611 ETQQITKIPVLGDL
+611 ETQQTTKIPVLGDL

-635 SNQKAKE
+635 SNQKSKE

-657 DIANIK
+657 DIADIK

>member
-25 SSWAGLE
+25 SSWAGLN
-32 IKFTDNNTSANK
+32 IKNTEHKVNGEK
-44 IAYSNFDTPAA
+44 IAFTNFDMPA
-55 YNYYDTANA
+55 NYYQ
-64 DSNILNINNYVED
+64 DSSSDSGIVNINNYVEEYH
-77 SDRVGAVNL
+77 GPVNL
-86 NENVKIT
+86 NQGVKIT
-93 NSNAKINLSLRDS
+93 NSDAKISLSLRDS

-118 AGLNVIFHNSV
+118 AGINVIFHSSV
-129 NGKVTLDLV
+129 SGKVTLDLV
-138 NVTLNDAFLLVLR
+138 NVTLNDAFLMVLR
-151 SAELTYVKDGKN
+151 SAELTYVMDGKN
-163 IIVASSAQGS
+163 LIVASNAQGT
-173 KLSFTKQNLNIIPVK
+173 KLSFTKQSLTIIPVK
-188 YERAQNIAD
+188 YERAQNIAN

-203 FSSSITGLSNEKI
+203 FGANITGLSNDKI
-216 VTSNPATNEL
+216 VTSNPATNEIML
-226 LVFGSENDY
+226 FGSQNDV
-235 EVAKRIAQKLDRKP
+235 EIARQIVEKLDRKP

-264 AMLICSTFIE
+264 AMLLCSTFVE
-274 INKEVSTEEEDDTA
+274 VNKEVSTEEEDDLA
-288 QDDEEDDT
+288 EDDDEDDQM
-296 SSDDEE
+296 DEDEE
-302 VQKVK
+302 IKKVK

-319 EVVRGDSENANTTTA
+319 EVVRGDSEDTTT
-334 GSEENAIK
+334 SSSDNEEGAIK
-342 MFMSAPLAVVYFS
+342 MFSSAPLSIVYFQ
-355 DQGTIN
+355 DLGTIN
-361 INGGSYEQVQMIK
+361 VNGGSYEQVKVIK

-398 SGSKEFANEWNLW
+398 TGSKEFANEWNLW

-424 LSTHS
+424 LSTNANH
-429 DFPTF
+429 PTF
-434 FMGNSYSGTTTSTTT
+434 FMGDRYDVVNSENP
-449 GSDGSTSETTSQYTV
+449 SEVRYTV
-464 NKYKGDSTL
+464 DKYRGDSTL

-501 SIIDMT
+501 STIDMT
-507 SDYVKTVKSE
+507 SDYVKTVKTE
-517 MLTTIDN
+517 LITTIDN

-543 MPFIS
+543 VPFIS
-548 PDGYVSMNIKPEF
+548 PDGYVSLNIKPEF
-561 ATIKERIYAPG
+561 ATIKERVYAPG
-572 QSGQDE
+572 QSGEDE

-605 GLIRET
+605 GMIKEN
-611 ETQQITKIPVLGDL
+611 ETQQTTKIPVLGDL

-635 SNQKAKE
+635 SNQKSKE

-649 PHIVYSSD
+649 PHIVYFSD
-657 DIANIK
+657 DIADIK

>member
-25 SSWAGLE
+25 SSWAGLN
-32 IKFTDNNTSANK
+32 IKNTEHKVNGEK
-44 IAYSNFDTPAA
+44 IAFTNFDMPA
-55 YNYYDTANA
+55 NYYQ
-64 DSNILNINNYVED
+64 DSSSDSGIMNINNYVEEYH
-77 SDRVGAVNL
+77 GPVNL
-86 NENVKIT
+86 NQGVKIT
-93 NSNAKINLSLRDS
+93 NSDAKISLSLRDS

-118 AGLNVIFHNSV
+118 AGINVIFHSSV
-129 NGKVTLDLV
+129 SGKVTLDLV
-138 NVTLNDAFLLVLR
+138 NVTLNDAFLMVLR
-151 SAELTYVKDGKN
+151 SAELTYVTDGKN
-163 IIVASSAQGS
+163 LIVASNAQGT
-173 KLSFTKQNLNIIPVK
+173 KLSFTKQSLTIIPVK
-188 YERAQNIAD
+188 YERAQNIAN

-203 FSSSITGLSNEKI
+203 FGANITGLSNDKI
-216 VTSNPATNEL
+216 VTSNPATNEIML
-226 LVFGSENDY
+226 FGSQNDV
-235 EVAKRIAQKLDRKP
+235 EIARQIVEKLDRKP

-264 AMLICSTFIE
+264 AMLLCSTFVE
-274 INKEVSTEEEDDTA
+274 VNKEVSTEEEDDLA
-288 QDDEEDDT
+288 EEDDE
-296 SSDDEE
+296 DDQMDEDEE
-302 VQKVK
+302 IKKVK

-319 EVVRGDSENANTTTA
+319 EVVRGDSENTTT
-334 GSEENAIK
+334 SSSDNEEGAIK
-342 MFMSAPLAVVYFS
+342 MFSSAPLSIVYFQ
-355 DQGTIN
+355 DLGTIN
-361 INGGSYEQVQMIK
+361 VNGGSYEQVKVIK

-398 SGSKEFANEWNLW
+398 TGSKEFANEWNLW

-424 LSTHS
+424 LSTNANH
-429 DFPTF
+429 PTF
-434 FMGNSYSGTTTSTTT
+434 FMGDRYDVVNSENP
-449 GSDGSTSETTSQYTV
+449 SEVRYTV
-464 NKYKGDSTL
+464 DKYRGDSTL

-501 SIIDMT
+501 STIDMT
-507 SDYVKTVKSE
+507 SDYVKTVKTE
-517 MLTTIDN
+517 LITTIDN
-524 AGISRTYE
+524 AGMSRTYE

-543 MPFIS
+543 VPFIS
-548 PDGYVSMNIKPEF
+548 PDGYVSLNIKPEF
-561 ATIKERIYAPG
+561 ATIKERVYAPG
-572 QSGQDE
+572 QSGEDE

-605 GLIRET
+605 GMIKEN
-611 ETQQITKIPVLGDL
+611 ETQQTTKIPVLGDL

-635 SNQKAKE
+635 SNQKSKE

-657 DIANIK
+657 DIADIK

>member
-1 MFTQKTKSIVQKFT
+1 MFTQKTKSIIQKFT
-15 VLLMLFSLVQ
+15 VLLMLFSFVQ

-32 IKFTDNNTSANK
+32 LKFNESIVSNNNK
-44 IAYSNFDTPAA
+44 IAYSGFTPA
-55 YNYYDTANA
+55 NYYDTS
-64 DSNILNINNYVED
+64 DGESNILNISNYHD
-77 SDRVGAVNL
+77 DKSRLGAVNL
-86 NENVKIT
+86 NENTKIT
-93 NSNAKINLSLRDS
+93 NSNARISLSLRES

-118 AGLNVIFHNSV
+118 AGMNVIFHNSV

-138 NVTLNDAFLLVLR
+138 NVTLNDAFLMVLR
-151 SAELTYVKDGKN
+151 SAELTYVLDGKN
-163 IIVASSAQGS
+163 IIVASNAEGT
-173 KLSFTKQNLNIIPVK
+173 KLSFTKQNLSIIPIK

-197 FLNNNV
+197 FLNNNI
-203 FSSSITGLSNEKI
+203 FGSKIAGLSNEKI
-216 VTSNPATNEL
+216 VTSNPATNEI
-226 LVFGSENDY
+226 LVFGTKNDY
-235 EVAKRIAQKLDRKP
+235 EVAKKIAEKLDRKP

-264 AMLICSTFIE
+264 AMLICSTFVE
-274 INKEVSTEEEDDTA
+274 TNKEVSTEEEDDVAEDDGEDDTID
-288 QDDEEDDT
+288 DDEEIK
-296 SSDDEE
+296 
-302 VQKVK
+302 KVK

-319 EVVRGDSENANTTTA
+319 TVARGDSEVRTQVDTQ
-334 GSEENAIK
+334 NAIQ
-342 MFMSAPLAVVYFS
+342 MLASAPLAVVYFPEL
-355 DQGTIN
+355 GTIN
-361 INGGSYEQVQMIK
+361 INGGSYEQVKMIK

-398 SGSKEFANEWNLW
+398 SGSKEFANEWSLW
-411 TPFISLQF
+411 TPFISLSF

-424 LSTHS
+424 LATDANH
-429 DFPTF
+429 PTF
-434 FMGNSYSGTTTSTTT
+434 FMGRSYEVTQAGTDGATTR
-449 GSDGSTSETTSQYTV
+449 YTV
-464 NKYKGDSTL
+464 DKYRGDSTL
-473 VYRLRYLVQNGK
+473 VYRLKYLVQNGK

-501 SIIDMT
+501 SVIDMT

-543 MPFIS
+543 VPFIS
-548 PDGYVSMNIKPEF
+548 PDGYVSLNVKPEF

-572 QSGQDE
+572 QSGVDE

-605 GLIRET
+605 GLIREN
-611 ETQQITKIPVLGDL
+611 ETQQVTKIPVLGDL

-635 SNQKAKE
+635 TNQKSKE

-649 PHIVYSSD
+649 PHIVYSSE

>member
-25 SSWAGLE
+25 SSWAGLN
-32 IKFTDNNTSANK
+32 IKNTEHKVNGEK
-44 IAYSNFDTPAA
+44 IAFTNFDMPA
-55 YNYYDTANA
+55 NYYQ
-64 DSNILNINNYVED
+64 DSSSDSGIMNINNYVEEYH
-77 SDRVGAVNL
+77 GPVNL
-86 NENVKIT
+86 NQGVKIT
-93 NSNAKINLSLRDS
+93 NSDAKISLSLRDS

-118 AGLNVIFHNSV
+118 AGINVIFHSSV
-129 NGKVTLDLV
+129 SGKVTLDLV
-138 NVTLNDAFLLVLR
+138 NVTLNDAFLMVLR
-151 SAELTYVKDGKN
+151 SAELTYVMDGKN
-163 IIVASSAQGS
+163 LIVASNAQGT
-173 KLSFTKQNLNIIPVK
+173 KLSFTKQSLTIIPVK
-188 YERAQNIAD
+188 YERAQNIAN

-203 FSSSITGLSNEKI
+203 FGANITGLSNDKI
-216 VTSNPATNEL
+216 VTSNPATNEIML
-226 LVFGSENDY
+226 FGSQNDV
-235 EVAKRIAQKLDRKP
+235 EIARQIVEKLDRKP

-264 AMLICSTFIE
+264 AMLLCSTFVE
-274 INKEVSTEEEDDTA
+274 VNKEVSTEEEDDLA
-288 QDDEEDDT
+288 EEDDE
-296 SSDDEE
+296 DDQMEEDEE
-302 VQKVK
+302 IKKVK

-319 EVVRGDSENANTTTA
+319 EVVRGDSEDTTT
-334 GSEENAIK
+334 SSSDNEEGAIK
-342 MFMSAPLAVVYFS
+342 MFSSAPLSIVYFQ
-355 DQGTIN
+355 DLGTIN
-361 INGGSYEQVQMIK
+361 VNGGSYEQVKVIK

-398 SGSKEFANEWNLW
+398 TGSKEFANEWNLW

-424 LSTHS
+424 LSTNANH
-429 DFPTF
+429 PTF
-434 FMGNSYSGTTTSTTT
+434 FMGDRYDVVNSENP
-449 GSDGSTSETTSQYTV
+449 SEVRYTV
-464 NKYKGDSTL
+464 DKYRGDSTL

-501 SIIDMT
+501 STIDMT
-507 SDYVKTVKSE
+507 SDYVKTVKTE
-517 MLTTIDN
+517 LITTIDN
-524 AGISRTYE
+524 AGMSRTYE

-543 MPFIS
+543 VPFIS
-548 PDGYVSMNIKPEF
+548 PDGYVSLNIKPEF
-561 ATIKERIYAPG
+561 ATIKERVYAPG
-572 QSGQDE
+572 QSGEDE

-605 GLIRET
+605 GMIKEN
-611 ETQQITKIPVLGDL
+611 ETQQTTKIPVLGDL

-635 SNQKAKE
+635 SNQKSKE

-657 DIANIK
+657 DIADIK

>member
-15 VLLMLFSLVQ
+15 VLLMLFSFVQ
-25 SSWAGLE
+25 SSWAGIDFKISNL
-32 IKFTDNNTSANK
+32 SASDNK
-44 IAYSNFDTPAA
+44 IAYTNFDTPA
-55 YNYYDTANA
+55 NYYNDGD
-64 DSNILNINNYVED
+64 DSNILNINNYYQDKSTAEP
-77 SDRVGAVNL
+77 VNL
-86 NENVKIT
+86 NENVRIT
-93 NSNAKINLSLRDS
+93 NSKAKINLSLRDS

-129 NGKVTLDLV
+129 DGRVTLDLV

-151 SAELTYVKDGKN
+151 SAELTYVLDGKN
-163 IIVASSAQGS
+163 IIVASNAQGS
-173 KLSFTKQNLNIIPVK
+173 KLSFAKQNLNIIPIK

-197 FLNNNV
+197 FLNNNI
-203 FSSSITGLSNEKI
+203 FGSNIAGLSNDKI
-216 VTSNPATNEL
+216 VTSNPATNEIL
-226 LVFGSENDY
+226 LFGTQNDY

-274 INKEVSTEEEDDTA
+274 VNKKVSTEDEDILADDDDDDDTE
-288 QDDEEDDT
+288 DDEEIK
-296 SSDDEE
+296 
-302 VQKVK
+302 KVK

-319 EVVRGDSENANTTTA
+319 EVVRGDS
-334 GSEENAIK
+334 GSSNPVGGVNNEENALK
-342 MFMSAPLAVVYFS
+342 MFASAPLAVVYFPEL
-355 DQGTIN
+355 GTIN
-361 INGGSYEQVQMIK
+361 VNGGSYEQVKMIK

-387 YVEMSVIELNE
+387 YVEMTVVELNE
-398 SGSKEFANEWNLW
+398 TGSKEFANEWSLW
-411 TPFISLQF
+411 TPFISLDF
-419 DTSQG
+419 NTANG
-424 LSTHS
+424 LSTNANH
-429 DFPTF
+429 PTF
-434 FMGNSYSGTTTSTTT
+434 FMGRSYDVITNTTGDDGGATTTR
-449 GSDGSTSETTSQYTV
+449 YTV
-464 NKYKGDSTL
+464 DKYRGDSTL
-473 VYRLRYLVQNGK
+473 VYRLKYLVQNGK

-507 SDYVKTVKSE
+507 ADYVKTVKSE

-548 PDGYVSMNIKPEF
+548 PDGYVSLNIKPEF

-572 QSGQDE
+572 QSSEDE

-605 GLIRET
+605 GLIKEN
-611 ETQQITKIPVLGDL
+611 ETQQVTKIPVLGDL

-635 SNQKAKE
+635 SNQKSKE

-649 PHIVYSSD
+649 PHIVYSSE

-663 PVDL
+663 PIDL

>member
-1 MFTQKTKSIVQKFT
+1 MFTQKAKSIVQKFT
-15 VLLMLFSLVQ
+15 VLLMLFSFVQ

-32 IKFTDNNTSANK
+32 MKFANSNVNENK
-44 IAYSNFDTPAA
+44 IAYSNFDTPA
-55 YNYYDTANA
+55 NYYNDYEE
-64 DSNILNINNYVED
+64 SNILNINNYVKD
-77 SDRVGAVNL
+77 DNAVGAINL
-86 NENVKIT
+86 NENTKIT
-93 NSNAKINLSLRDS
+93 NSKAKINLSLRDS

-118 AGLNVIFHNSV
+118 ADMNVIFHNSV
-129 NGKVTLDLV
+129 DGKVTLDLV

-151 SAELTYVKDGKN
+151 SAELTYILDGKN
-163 IIVASSAQGS
+163 IIVASNTQGT
-173 KLSFTKQNLNIIPVK
+173 KLSFSKQNLNIIPVK

-197 FLNNNV
+197 FLNNNI
-203 FSSSITGLSNEKI
+203 FGSNITGLSNDKI
-216 VTSNPATNEL
+216 VTSNPATNEI
-226 LVFGSENDY
+226 LVFGTQNDY
-235 EVAKRIAQKLDRKP
+235 EVAKKIVQKLDRKP

-274 INKEVSTEEEDDTA
+274 TNKKVSTEEEDDVA
-288 QDDEEDDT
+288 DDDDDDDSGEED
-296 SSDDEE
+296 EIK
-302 VQKVK
+302 KVK

-319 EVVRGDSENANTTTA
+319 SVAKGDDANLGGGPKGDD
-334 GSEENAIK
+334 GSGMQ
-342 MFMSAPLAVVYFS
+342 MFSSAPLAVVYFTEL
-355 DQGTIN
+355 GTIN
-361 INGGSYEQVQMIK
+361 INGGSYEQVKMIK
-374 EFIEQNDKKQPMA
+374 EFIEQNDRKQPMA
-387 YVEMSVIELNE
+387 YVEMSVVELNE
-398 SGSKEFANEWNLW
+398 SGSKEFANEWSLW
-411 TPFISLQF
+411 TPFISLSF

-424 LSTHS
+424 LATDANH
-429 DFPTF
+429 PIF
-434 FMGNSYSGTTTSTTT
+434 FMGRSYETSSTT
-449 GSDGSTSETTSQYTV
+449 GDDGNVTRYTV
-464 NKYKGDSTL
+464 DKYRGDSTL
-473 VYRLRYLVQNGK
+473 VYRLKYLVQNGK

-501 SIIDMT
+501 SVIDMT

-572 QSGQDE
+572 QGGVDE

-605 GLIRET
+605 GLIKET

-663 PVDL
+663 PIDL

>member
-25 SSWAGLE
+25 SSWAGLN
-32 IKFTDNNTSANK
+32 IKNTEHKVNGEK
-44 IAYSNFDTPAA
+44 IAFTNFDMPA
-55 YNYYDTANA
+55 NYYQ
-64 DSNILNINNYVED
+64 DSSSDSGIMNINNYVEEYH
-77 SDRVGAVNL
+77 GPVNL
-86 NENVKIT
+86 NQGVKIT
-93 NSNAKINLSLRDS
+93 NSDAKISLSLRDS

-118 AGLNVIFHNSV
+118 AGINVIFHSSV
-129 NGKVTLDLV
+129 SGKVTLDLV
-138 NVTLNDAFLLVLR
+138 NVTLNDAFLMVLR
-151 SAELTYVKDGKN
+151 SAELTYVMDGKN
-163 IIVASSAQGS
+163 LIVASNAQGT
-173 KLSFTKQNLNIIPVK
+173 KLSFTKQSLTIIPVK
-188 YERAQNIAD
+188 YERAQNIAN

-203 FSSSITGLSNEKI
+203 FGANITGLSNDKI
-216 VTSNPATNEL
+216 VTSNPATNEIML
-226 LVFGSENDY
+226 FGSQNDV
-235 EVAKRIAQKLDRKP
+235 EIARQIVEKLDRKP

-264 AMLICSTFIE
+264 AMLLCSTFVE
-274 INKEVSTEEEDDTA
+274 VNKEVSTEEEDDLA
-288 QDDEEDDT
+288 EEDDE
-296 SSDDEE
+296 DDQMDEDEE
-302 VQKVK
+302 IKKVK

-319 EVVRGDSENANTTTA
+319 EVVRGDSENTTT
-334 GSEENAIK
+334 SSSDNEEGAIK
-342 MFMSAPLAVVYFS
+342 MFSSAPLSIVYFQ
-355 DQGTIN
+355 DLGTIN
-361 INGGSYEQVQMIK
+361 VNGGSYEQVKVIK

-398 SGSKEFANEWNLW
+398 TGSKEFANEWNLW

-424 LSTHS
+424 LSTNANH
-429 DFPTF
+429 PTF
-434 FMGNSYSGTTTSTTT
+434 FMGDRYDVVNSENP
-449 GSDGSTSETTSQYTV
+449 SEVRYTV
-464 NKYKGDSTL
+464 DKYRGDSTL

-501 SIIDMT
+501 STIDVT
-507 SDYVKTVKSE
+507 SDYVKTVKTE
-517 MLTTIDN
+517 LITTIDN
-524 AGISRTYE
+524 AGMSRTYE

-543 MPFIS
+543 VPFIS
-548 PDGYVSMNIKPEF
+548 PDGYVSLNIKPEF
-561 ATIKERIYAPG
+561 ATIKERVYAPG
-572 QSGQDE
+572 QSGEDE

-605 GLIRET
+605 GMIKEN
-611 ETQQITKIPVLGDL
+611 ETQQTTKIPVLGDL

-635 SNQKAKE
+635 SNQKSKE

-657 DIANIK
+657 DIADIK

>member
-25 SSWAGLE
+25 SSWAGLN
-32 IKFTDNNTSANK
+32 IKNTEHKVNGEK
-44 IAYSNFDTPAA
+44 IAFTNFDMPA
-55 YNYYDTANA
+55 NYYQ
-64 DSNILNINNYVED
+64 DSSSDSGIMNINNYVEEYH
-77 SDRVGAVNL
+77 GPVNL
-86 NENVKIT
+86 NQGVKIT
-93 NSNAKINLSLRDS
+93 NSDAKISLSLRDS

-118 AGLNVIFHNSV
+118 AGINVIFHSSV
-129 NGKVTLDLV
+129 SGKVTLDLV
-138 NVTLNDAFLLVLR
+138 NVTLNDAFLMVLR
-151 SAELTYVKDGKN
+151 SAELTYVMDGKN
-163 IIVASSAQGS
+163 LIVASNTQGT
-173 KLSFTKQNLNIIPVK
+173 KLSFTKQSLTIIPVK
-188 YERAQNIAD
+188 YERAQNIAN

-203 FSSSITGLSNEKI
+203 FGANITGLSNDKI
-216 VTSNPATNEL
+216 VTSNPATNEIML
-226 LVFGSENDY
+226 FGSQNDV
-235 EVAKRIAQKLDRKP
+235 EIARQIVEKLDRKP

-264 AMLICSTFIE
+264 AMLLCSTFVE
-274 INKEVSTEEEDDTA
+274 VNKEVSTEEEDDLA
-288 QDDEEDDT
+288 EEDDE
-296 SSDDEE
+296 DDQMDEDEE
-302 VQKVK
+302 IKKVK

-319 EVVRGDSENANTTTA
+319 EVVRGDSEDTTT
-334 GSEENAIK
+334 SSSDNEEGAIK
-342 MFMSAPLAVVYFS
+342 MFSSAPLSIVYFQ
-355 DQGTIN
+355 DLGTIN
-361 INGGSYEQVQMIK
+361 VNGGSYEQVKVIK

-398 SGSKEFANEWNLW
+398 TGSKEFANEWNLW

-424 LSTHS
+424 LSTNANH
-429 DFPTF
+429 PTF
-434 FMGNSYSGTTTSTTT
+434 FMGDRYDVVNSENP
-449 GSDGSTSETTSQYTV
+449 SEVRYTV
-464 NKYKGDSTL
+464 DKYRGDSTL

-501 SIIDMT
+501 STIDMT
-507 SDYVKTVKSE
+507 SDYVKTVKTE
-517 MLTTIDN
+517 LITTIDN
-524 AGISRTYE
+524 AGMSRTYE

-543 MPFIS
+543 VPFIS
-548 PDGYVSMNIKPEF
+548 PDGYVSLNIKPEF
-561 ATIKERIYAPG
+561 ATIKERVYAPG
-572 QSGQDE
+572 QSGEDE

-605 GLIRET
+605 GMIKEN
-611 ETQQITKIPVLGDL
+611 ETQQTTKIPVLGDL

-635 SNQKAKE
+635 SNQKSKE

-657 DIANIK
+657 DIADIK

>member
-25 SSWAGLE
+25 SSWAGLN
-32 IKFTDNNTSANK
+32 IKNTEHKVNGEK
-44 IAYSNFDTPAA
+44 IAFTNFDMPA
-55 YNYYDTANA
+55 NYYQ
-64 DSNILNINNYVED
+64 DSSSDSGIMNINNYVEEYH
-77 SDRVGAVNL
+77 GPVNL
-86 NENVKIT
+86 NQGVKIT
-93 NSNAKINLSLRDS
+93 NSDAKISLSLRDS

-118 AGLNVIFHNSV
+118 AGINVIFHSSV
-129 NGKVTLDLV
+129 SGKVTLDLV
-138 NVTLNDAFLLVLR
+138 NVTLNDAFLMVLR
-151 SAELTYVKDGKN
+151 SAELTYVMDGKN
-163 IIVASSAQGS
+163 LIVASNAQGT
-173 KLSFTKQNLNIIPVK
+173 KLSFTKQSLTIIPVK
-188 YERAQNIAD
+188 YERAQNIAN

-203 FSSSITGLSNEKI
+203 FGANITGLSNDKI
-216 VTSNPATNEL
+216 VTSNPATNEIML
-226 LVFGSENDY
+226 FGSQNDV
-235 EVAKRIAQKLDRKP
+235 EIARQIVEKLDRKP

-264 AMLICSTFIE
+264 AMLLCSTFVE
-274 INKEVSTEEEDDTA
+274 VNKEVSTEEEDDLA
-288 QDDEEDDT
+288 EDDDEDDQMEE
-296 SSDDEE
+296 DEE
-302 VQKVK
+302 IKKVK

-319 EVVRGDSENANTTTA
+319 EVVRGDSEDTTT
-334 GSEENAIK
+334 SSSDNEEGAIK
-342 MFMSAPLAVVYFS
+342 MFSSAPLSIVYFQ
-355 DQGTIN
+355 DLGTIN
-361 INGGSYEQVQMIK
+361 VNGGSYEQVKVIK

-398 SGSKEFANEWNLW
+398 TGSKEFANEWNLW

-424 LSTHS
+424 LSTNANH
-429 DFPTF
+429 PTF
-434 FMGNSYSGTTTSTTT
+434 FMGDRYDVVNSENP
-449 GSDGSTSETTSQYTV
+449 SEVRYTV
-464 NKYKGDSTL
+464 DKYRGDSTL

-501 SIIDMT
+501 STIDMT
-507 SDYVKTVKSE
+507 SDYVKTVKTE
-517 MLTTIDN
+517 LITTIDN
-524 AGISRTYE
+524 AGMSRTYE

-543 MPFIS
+543 VPFIS
-548 PDGYVSMNIKPEF
+548 PDGYVSLNIKPEF
-561 ATIKERIYAPG
+561 ATIKERVYAPG
-572 QSGQDE
+572 QSGEDE

-605 GLIRET
+605 GMIKEN
-611 ETQQITKIPVLGDL
+611 ETQQTTKIPVLGDL

-635 SNQKAKE
+635 SNQKSKE

-657 DIANIK
+657 DIADIK

>member
-25 SSWAGLE
+25 SSWAGLN
-32 IKFTDNNTSANK
+32 IKNTEHKVNGEK
-44 IAYSNFDTPAA
+44 IAFTNFDMPA
-55 YNYYDTANA
+55 NYYQ
-64 DSNILNINNYVED
+64 DSSSDSGIMNINNYVEEY
-77 SDRVGAVNL
+77 RGPVNL
-86 NENVKIT
+86 NQGVKIT
-93 NSNAKINLSLRDS
+93 NSDAKISLSLRDS

-118 AGLNVIFHNSV
+118 AGINVIFHSSV
-129 NGKVTLDLV
+129 SGKVTLDLV
-138 NVTLNDAFLLVLR
+138 NVTLNDAFLMVLR
-151 SAELTYVKDGKN
+151 SAELTYVMDGKN
-163 IIVASSAQGS
+163 LIVASNAQGT
-173 KLSFTKQNLNIIPVK
+173 KLSFTKQSLTIIPVK
-188 YERAQNIAD
+188 YERAQNIAN

-203 FSSSITGLSNEKI
+203 FGANITGLSNDKI
-216 VTSNPATNEL
+216 VTSNPATNEIML
-226 LVFGSENDY
+226 FGSQNDV
-235 EVAKRIAQKLDRKP
+235 EIARQIVEKLDRKP

-264 AMLICSTFIE
+264 AMLLCSTFVE
-274 INKEVSTEEEDDTA
+274 VNKEVSTEEEDDLA
-288 QDDEEDDT
+288 EEDDE
-296 SSDDEE
+296 DDQMDEDEE
-302 VQKVK
+302 IKKVK

-319 EVVRGDSENANTTTA
+319 EVVRGDSENTTT
-334 GSEENAIK
+334 SSSDNEEGAIK
-342 MFMSAPLAVVYFS
+342 MFSSAPLSIVYFQ
-355 DQGTIN
+355 DLGTIN
-361 INGGSYEQVQMIK
+361 VNGGSYEQVKVIK

-398 SGSKEFANEWNLW
+398 TGSKEFANEWNLW

-424 LSTHS
+424 LSTNANH
-429 DFPTF
+429 PTF
-434 FMGNSYSGTTTSTTT
+434 FMGDRYDVVNSENP
-449 GSDGSTSETTSQYTV
+449 SEVRYTV
-464 NKYKGDSTL
+464 DKYRGDSTL

-501 SIIDMT
+501 STIDMT
-507 SDYVKTVKSE
+507 SDYVKTVKTE
-517 MLTTIDN
+517 LITTIDN
-524 AGISRTYE
+524 AGMSRTYE

-543 MPFIS
+543 VPFIS
-548 PDGYVSMNIKPEF
+548 PDGYVSLNIKPEF
-561 ATIKERIYAPG
+561 ATIKERVYAPG
-572 QSGQDE
+572 QSGEDE

-605 GLIRET
+605 GMIKEN
-611 ETQQITKIPVLGDL
+611 ETQQTTKIPVLGDL

-635 SNQKAKE
+635 SNQKSKE

-657 DIANIK
+657 DIADIK

>member
-25 SSWAGLE
+25 SSWAGLN
-32 IKFTDNNTSANK
+32 IKNTEHKVNGEK
-44 IAYSNFDTPAA
+44 IAFTNFDMPA
-55 YNYYDTANA
+55 NYYQ
-64 DSNILNINNYVED
+64 DSSSDSGIMNINNYVEEY
-77 SDRVGAVNL
+77 RGPVNL
-86 NENVKIT
+86 NQGVKIT
-93 NSNAKINLSLRDS
+93 NSDAKISLSLRDS

-118 AGLNVIFHNSV
+118 AGINVIFHSSV
-129 NGKVTLDLV
+129 SGKVTLDLV
-138 NVTLNDAFLLVLR
+138 NVTLNDAFLMVLR
-151 SAELTYVKDGKN
+151 SAELTYVMDGKN
-163 IIVASSAQGS
+163 LIVASNAQGT
-173 KLSFTKQNLNIIPVK
+173 KLSFTKQSLTIIPVK
-188 YERAQNIAD
+188 YERAQNIAN

-203 FSSSITGLSNEKI
+203 FGANITGLSNDKI
-216 VTSNPATNEL
+216 VTSNPATNEIML
-226 LVFGSENDY
+226 FGSQNDV
-235 EVAKRIAQKLDRKP
+235 EIARQIVEKLDRKP

-264 AMLICSTFIE
+264 AMLLCSTFVE
-274 INKEVSTEEEDDTA
+274 VNKEVSTEEEDDLA
-288 QDDEEDDT
+288 EEDDE
-296 SSDDEE
+296 DDQMDEDEE
-302 VQKVK
+302 IKKVK

-319 EVVRGDSENANTTTA
+319 EVVRGDSEDTTT
-334 GSEENAIK
+334 SSSDNEEGAIK
-342 MFMSAPLAVVYFS
+342 MFSSAPLSIVYFQ
-355 DQGTIN
+355 DLGTIN
-361 INGGSYEQVQMIK
+361 VNGGSYEQVKVIK

-398 SGSKEFANEWNLW
+398 TGSKEFANEWNLW

-424 LSTHS
+424 LSTNANH
-429 DFPTF
+429 PTF
-434 FMGNSYSGTTTSTTT
+434 FMGDRYDVVNSENP
-449 GSDGSTSETTSQYTV
+449 SEVRYTV
-464 NKYKGDSTL
+464 DKYRGDSTL

-501 SIIDMT
+501 STIDMT
-507 SDYVKTVKSE
+507 SDYVKTVKTE
-517 MLTTIDN
+517 LITTIDN

-543 MPFIS
+543 VPFIS
-548 PDGYVSMNIKPEF
+548 PDGYVSLNIKPEF
-561 ATIKERIYAPG
+561 ATIKERVYAPG
-572 QSGQDE
+572 QSGEDE

-605 GLIRET
+605 GMIKEN
-611 ETQQITKIPVLGDL
+611 ETQQTTKIPVLSDL

-635 SNQKAKE
+635 SNQKSKE

-657 DIANIK
+657 DIADIK

>member
-25 SSWAGLE
+25 SSWAGLN
-32 IKFTDNNTSANK
+32 IKNTEHKVNGEK
-44 IAYSNFDTPAA
+44 IAFTNFDMPA
-55 YNYYDTANA
+55 NYYQ
-64 DSNILNINNYVED
+64 DSSSDSGIMNINNYVEEYH
-77 SDRVGAVNL
+77 GPVNL
-86 NENVKIT
+86 NQGVKIT
-93 NSNAKINLSLRDS
+93 NSDAKISLSLRDS

-118 AGLNVIFHNSV
+118 AGINVIFHSSV
-129 NGKVTLDLV
+129 SGKVTLDLV
-138 NVTLNDAFLLVLR
+138 NVTLNDAFLMVLR
-151 SAELTYVKDGKN
+151 SAELTYVMDGKN
-163 IIVASSAQGS
+163 LIVASNAQGT
-173 KLSFTKQNLNIIPVK
+173 KLSFTKQSLTIIPVK
-188 YERAQNIAD
+188 YERAQNIAN

-203 FSSSITGLSNEKI
+203 FGANITGLSNDKI
-216 VTSNPATNEL
+216 VTSNPATNEIML
-226 LVFGSENDY
+226 FGSQNDV
-235 EVAKRIAQKLDRKP
+235 EIARQIVEKLDRKP

-264 AMLICSTFIE
+264 AMLLCSTFVE
-274 INKEVSTEEEDDTA
+274 VNKEVSTEEEDDLA
-288 QDDEEDDT
+288 EEDDE
-296 SSDDEE
+296 DDQMDEDEE
-302 VQKVK
+302 IKKVK

-319 EVVRGDSENANTTTA
+319 EVVRGDSEDTTT
-334 GSEENAIK
+334 SSSDNEEGAIK
-342 MFMSAPLAVVYFS
+342 MFSSAPLSIVYFQ
-355 DQGTIN
+355 DLGTIN
-361 INGGSYEQVQMIK
+361 VNGGSYEQVKVIK

-398 SGSKEFANEWNLW
+398 TGSKEFANEWNLW

-424 LSTHS
+424 LSTNANH
-429 DFPTF
+429 PTF
-434 FMGNSYSGTTTSTTT
+434 FMGDRYDVVNSENP
-449 GSDGSTSETTSQYTV
+449 SEVRYTV
-464 NKYKGDSTL
+464 DKYRGDSTL

-501 SIIDMT
+501 STIDMT
-507 SDYVKTVKSE
+507 SDYVKTVKTE
-517 MLTTIDN
+517 LITTIDN

-543 MPFIS
+543 VPFIS
-548 PDGYVSMNIKPEF
+548 PDGYVSLNIKPEF
-561 ATIKERIYAPG
+561 ATIKERVYAPG
-572 QSGQDE
+572 QSGEDE

-605 GLIRET
+605 GMIKEN
-611 ETQQITKIPVLGDL
+611 ETQQTTKIPVLGDL

-635 SNQKAKE
+635 SNQKSKE

-657 DIANIK
+657 DIADIK

>member
-25 SSWAGLE
+25 SSWAGLN
-32 IKFTDNNTSANK
+32 IKNTEHKVNGEK
-44 IAYSNFDTPAA
+44 IAFTNFDMPA
-55 YNYYDTANA
+55 NYYQ
-64 DSNILNINNYVED
+64 DSSSDSGIMNINNYVEEYH
-77 SDRVGAVNL
+77 GPVNL
-86 NENVKIT
+86 NQGVKIT
-93 NSNAKINLSLRDS
+93 NSDAKISLSLRDS

-118 AGLNVIFHNSV
+118 AGINVIFHSSV
-129 NGKVTLDLV
+129 SGKVTLDLV
-138 NVTLNDAFLLVLR
+138 NVTLNDAFLMVLR
-151 SAELTYVKDGKN
+151 SAELTYVMDGKN
-163 IIVASSAQGS
+163 LIVASNAQGT
-173 KLSFTKQNLNIIPVK
+173 KLSFTKQSLTIIPVK
-188 YERAQNIAD
+188 YERAQNIAN

-203 FSSSITGLSNEKI
+203 FGANITGLSNDKI
-216 VTSNPATNEL
+216 VTSNPATNEIML
-226 LVFGSENDY
+226 FGSQNDV
-235 EVAKRIAQKLDRKP
+235 EIARQIVEKLDRKP

-264 AMLICSTFIE
+264 AMLLCSTFVE
-274 INKEVSTEEEDDTA
+274 VNKEVSTEEEDDLA
-288 QDDEEDDT
+288 EEDDE
-296 SSDDEE
+296 DDQMEE
-302 VQKVK
+302 GEEIKKVK

-319 EVVRGDSENANTTTA
+319 EVVRGDSEDTTT
-334 GSEENAIK
+334 SSSDNEEGAIK
-342 MFMSAPLAVVYFS
+342 MFSSAPLSIVYFQ
-355 DQGTIN
+355 DLGTIN
-361 INGGSYEQVQMIK
+361 VNGGSYEQVKVIK

-398 SGSKEFANEWNLW
+398 TGSKEFANEWNLW

-424 LSTHS
+424 LSTNANH
-429 DFPTF
+429 PTF
-434 FMGNSYSGTTTSTTT
+434 FMGDRYDVVNSENP
-449 GSDGSTSETTSQYTV
+449 SEVRYTV
-464 NKYKGDSTL
+464 DKYRGDSTL

-501 SIIDMT
+501 STIDMT
-507 SDYVKTVKSE
+507 SDYVKTVKTE
-517 MLTTIDN
+517 LITTIDN
-524 AGISRTYE
+524 AGMSRTYE

-543 MPFIS
+543 VPFIS
-548 PDGYVSMNIKPEF
+548 PDGYVSLNIKPEF
-561 ATIKERIYAPG
+561 ATIKERVYAPG
-572 QSGQDE
+572 QSGEDE

-605 GLIRET
+605 GMIKEN
-611 ETQQITKIPVLGDL
+611 ETQQTTKIPVLGDL

-635 SNQKAKE
+635 SNQKSKE

-657 DIANIK
+657 DIADIK